1 MGTGTPVTEDEII
14 TPEKMNLKLESS
26 PDNALRGIL
35 GVASGWG
42 TDPTN
47 LANATDGDI
56 DTVTG
61 TGNKIMAGAGTCG
74 YIKFDLGSVKTA
86 LVGGKIA
93 IWSTAGTI
101 YMYID
106 QSVDDITWYLSGQPV
121 LGRVVADEN
130 IAPPPP
136 VLVTM
141 RYFRLRFYVNA
152 ASTIYAKIYE
162 VMAWELTP

>member
-61 TGNKIMAGAGTCG
+61 TGEKVMGGSGNYGIIT
-74 YIKFDLGSVKTA
+74 FDLGSVKTVM
-86 LVGGKIA
+86 VGGRFGL
-93 IWSTAGTI
+93 WGTAGTQ
-101 YMYID
+101 YIFPET
-106 QSVDDITWYLSGQPV
+106 SDDNITWHSAWYEMIRRAAVAEQISESYFMFMA
-121 LGRVVADEN
+121 GRY
-130 IAPPPP
+130 I
-136 VLVTM
+136 
-141 RYFRLRFYVNA
+141 RLRFYTNI
-152 ASTIYAKIYE
+152 ASTAYAKIYE
-162 VMAWELTP
+162 VMAWELTI